1 MPLPSADAGPRV
13 YQHPGFVPFV
23 LARLGAALAMQV
35 QAIIVAWQV
44 YALTRDP
51 LSLGYVGLAQFLPMV
66 VLLLPA
72 GDLVD
77 RFDRRLILHASWA
90 AQAVCSALLIVLSLN
105 PPAHAGPFYVVLV
118 LFGAARAFTGPTL
131 QSLLPQIVPQAIL
144 GKAIALNSSIMKIAV
159 IGGPMLGGFLYPL
172 GATTAYS
179 VVLGCFL
186 FALAMLFLVP
196 IRYRQRPLHSGDTTS
211 WQRFT
216 AGILYIRDK
225 PVILG
230 IISLDLFAVLFGGVV
245 ALLPIYADE
254 ILHVGSEGLGALR
267 SAIALGAFV
276 MGLYLGVRA
285 IRQHTGLVMFAAVA
299 IFGVA
304 NLVFALST
312 SFWLSLAA
320 LFIAGAA
327 DMISVYVRLT
337 LLQLATPDEMR
348 GRVNAVNMLFIGAS
362 NELGEFESG
371 ITASWFGTV
380 PAAVIG
386 GVGTLAV
393 VGLWMWGFP
402 VLRQVDRLED
412 VAVEDGQSSV
422 LRK

>member
-1 MPLPSADAGPRV
+1 M
-13 YQHPGFVPFV
+13 
-23 LARLGAALAMQV
+23 
-35 QAIIVAWQV
+35 
-44 YALTRDP
+44 
-51 LSLGYVGLAQFLPMV
+51 
-66 VLLLPA
+66 
-72 GDLVD
+72 
-77 RFDRRLILHASWA
+77 
-90 AQAVCSALLIVLSLN
+90 
-105 PPAHAGPFYVVLV
+105 
-118 LFGAARAFTGPTL
+118 
-131 QSLLPQIVPQAIL
+131 
-144 GKAIALNSSIMKIAV
+144 
-159 IGGPMLGGFLYPL
+159 
-172 GATTAYS
+172 
-179 VVLGCFL
+179 
-186 FALAMLFLVP
+186 
-196 IRYRQRPLHSGDTTS
+196 
-211 WQRFT
+211 
-216 AGILYIRDK
+216 
-225 PVILG
+225 
-230 IISLDLFAVLFGGVV
+230 

-285 IRQHTGLVMFAAVA
+285 IRRHTGLVMFAAVA

-402 VLRQVDRLED
+402 VLRRVDRLED
-412 VAVEDGQSSV
+412 VAVEEDQHSA